1 MALQTGIRDIA
12 GWCGDRIESELAEG
26 LDVDEITA
34 LISCRLTELRR
45 TGCDADA
52 CVILATR
59 LDIEIDRATELV
71 GRGCP
76 PELAV
81 RILR

>member
-1 MALQTGIRDIA
+1 MASQTGIRDIA
-12 GWCGDRIESELAEG
+12 ARCGGRIESELAED
-26 LDVDEITA
+26 LDVDELTA

-45 TGCDADA
+45 AGCDADA
-52 CVILATR
+52 CVVLATR
-59 LDIEIDRATELV
+59 LDIEIDRATELL